1 MIRVRK
7 VNGGGR
13 SESGSKNCIARYKRA
28 YLENRIMTLTED
40 EEK

>member
-7 VNGGGR
+7 VNGGGK

-28 YLENRIMTLTED
+28 YLKKNLEL
-40 EEK
+40 